1 MTTQLDLPMRG
12 APVSVDMA
20 DIGRQQSWGAVL
32 TYCASKSGKQDKAV
46 AADIGMQDAVWS
58 RCKTGQNSP
67 SGEQLVRLMQA
78 CGNSA
83 PLYWLLLHMGY
94 DPASLRPLESETE
107 RKLREAR
114 EREEQLQLK
123 VRVLTEALHGR
134 VAA

>member
-1 MTTQLDLPMRG
+1 MTQLDLPIRG
-12 APVSVDMA
+12 TPVAVDMA
-20 DIGRQQSWGAVL
+20 DVARQQSWASVL
-32 TYCASKSGKQDKAV
+32 TFCASKSGKQDKFI

-67 SGEQLVRLMQA
+67 SGEQLVRLMQS

-83 PLYWLLLHMGY
+83 PLYWLLLQMGF

-107 RKLREAR
+107 RSLRETR
-114 EREEQLQLK
+114 EALEAERNK
-123 VRVLTEALHGR
+123 TRILTEALHGR

>member
-1 MTTQLDLPMRG
+1 MMTQLDLPIRG
-12 APVSVDMA
+12 TPVAVDIA
-20 DIGRQQSWGAVL
+20 DIARQQSWASAL
-32 TYCASKSGKQDKAV
+32 TYCASKSGKQDKFI

-83 PLYWLLLHMGY
+83 PLYWLLLQMGY

-107 RKLREAR
+107 RALREAN
-114 EREEQLQLK
+114 
-123 VRVLTEALHGR
+123 EALEAERAKNRMLVEIVSGR